1 MGGKQK
7 IKQLIANAVPVQI
20 KWELE
25 RTFKFLVNRNHEA
38 ASYLNISFSQEG
50 EDLVL
55 QRLIGIKSN
64 GFYVD
69 IGAHHPYRFSNTYK
83 FYLMGW
89 QGINIDPLPGT
100 KALFDKKRP
109 RDVNI
114 EMAVLDEYNPEVFYH
129 MFKEPAFNSFDASVS
144 EIRHIN
150 TVDKILEKRIV
161 PSSRLSTILKTNLP
175 SNTLID
181 FFSIDVEGM
190 DLQVIK
196 SNDWTLFRPS
206 YIVLESLGTQFQ
218 DDLDSSITKY
228 LNEQQYSLVA
238 KTINS
243 VFYFNRLK

>member
-83 FYLMGW
+83 FYITCLKSLHSTVLMH
-89 QGINIDPLPGT
+89 QYPKSGI
-100 KALFDKKRP
+100 
-109 RDVNI
+109 
-114 EMAVLDEYNPEVFYH
+114 
-129 MFKEPAFNSFDASVS
+129 S
-144 EIRHIN
+144 
-150 TVDKILEKRIV
+150 IL
-161 PSSRLSTILKTNLP
+161 
-175 SNTLID
+175 
-181 FFSIDVEGM
+181 
-190 DLQVIK
+190 
-196 SNDWTLFRPS
+196 
-206 YIVLESLGTQFQ
+206 
-218 DDLDSSITKY
+218 
-228 LNEQQYSLVA
+228 
-238 KTINS
+238 
-243 VFYFNRLK
+243 